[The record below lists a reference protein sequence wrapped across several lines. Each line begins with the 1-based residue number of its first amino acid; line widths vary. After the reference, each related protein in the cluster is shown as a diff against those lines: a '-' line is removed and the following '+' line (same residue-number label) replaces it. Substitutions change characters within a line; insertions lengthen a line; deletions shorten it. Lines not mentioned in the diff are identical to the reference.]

1 MLVVKVGGGPSID
14 WEAVCADIAF
24 RRRREPLVLVHGGSK
39 ELDRVSSLLGHPP
52 VTVTSA
58 SGIQSRYTDDATM
71 EIFTM
76 VYAGSANVSVVK
88 RLQQCGV
95 AAVGLSGV
103 DGALL
108 RGPEK
113 GTVRTRG
120 DDGRERVL
128 RGDRTG
134 RVTAVNAGLLRLL
147 LGAGYLPVVC
157 PPALSERGRTMNVD
171 GDRAAAQVACAL
183 GADTLVLLSD
193 VPGLLVDPDDS
204 GSVVLD
210 VRSNEVGGA
219 AAIARG
225 RMRVKVLA
233 AQEALLGGVIRVVLA
248 DGRVSSPIS
257 RACQGHGTVFR
268 SQGVPRARE

>member
-1 MLVVKVGGGPSID
+1 MLVVKVGGGASID
-14 WEAVCADIAF
+14 WEAVCTDLAL
-24 RRRREPLVLVHGGSK
+24 RQRREPVVLVHGGSK
-39 ELDRVSSLLGHPP
+39 KLDRVSSLLGHPP
-52 VTVTSA
+52 VIVTSA
-58 SGIQSRYTDDATM
+58 SGIESRYTDDATM

-76 VYAGSANVSVVK
+76 VYAGSANVSVVE
-88 RLQQCGV
+88 RLQRCGV

-103 DGALL
+103 DGGLL

-113 GTVRTRG
+113 GTLRTR
-120 DDGRERVL
+120 DDGRQRVL

-147 LGAGYLPVVC
+147 LEAGYLPVVC

-193 VPGLLVDPDDS
+193 VPGLMADPDDS
-204 GSVVLD
+204 ASLVLD
-210 VRSNEVGGA
+210 VRGHEVGRA
-219 AAIARG
+219 LELARG

-233 AQEALLGGVIRVVLA
+233 AQEALLGGVTRVVLG
-248 DGRVSSPIS
+248 DGRLSSPVA

-268 SQGVPRARE
+268 NRGVPRARE

>member
-14 WEAVCADIAF
+14 WQAVCTDLAL
-24 RRRREPLVLVHGGSK
+24 RRRREPVVLVHGASK

-71 EIFTM
+71 AIFTM
-76 VYAGSANVSVVK
+76 VYAGSANVSVVE

-103 DGALL
+103 DGGLL

-113 GTVRTRG
+113 GTLRTRG

-147 LGAGYLPVVC
+147 LEAGYLPVLC
-157 PPALSERGRTMNVD
+157 PPALSERGRAMNVD

-193 VPGLLVDPDDS
+193 VPGLLEDPDDS
-204 GSVVLD
+204 GSLVLD
-210 VRSNEVGGA
+210 VHRHQLGRAVE
-219 AAIARG
+219 IARG

-233 AQEALLGGVIRVVLA
+233 AQEALSGGVIRVVLA
-248 DGRVSSPIS
+248 DGRVSSPVA
-257 RACQGHGTVFR
+257 RACQGRGTVFR
-268 SQGVPRARE
+268 NRGVPRARE